1 MMSESNIAE
10 STMSESTETESNMDI
25 LNVLSCLIDYPREE
39 VVASKDELNEV
50 INSAKLEAPLKAKL
64 LTFVE
69 DHASKELLEWQS
81 EYDALFERGRSLALW
96 LFEHVHGESR
106 DRGQAMV
113 DLTAMYREAGL
124 ELSQHEL
131 PDYIPLFL
139 EFLSTQG
146 EENAQKWIQDME
158 HILGLLFCRLE
169 KRNSDYAVL
178 FETLL
183 TIANSAVDLDDIRA
197 QISGE
202 KRDDTK
208 EALDKEWEEEEVT
221 FGADSLD
228 KSCDS
233 ATNRPSESQ
242 RRDQDIPISW
252 VDFDTSKQG
261 APLQSASISTEQ
273 PLSDTRG

>member
-1 MMSESNIAE
+1 M
-10 STMSESTETESNMDI
+10 TESNMSGTNVSGDQYPEENMDI
-25 LNVLSCLIDYPREE
+25 LKVLSCLIDYPRI
-39 VVASKDELNEV
+39 EV
-50 INSAKLEAPLKAKL
+50 ITNKEALDEVIKSAKLDAHLKTKL
-64 LTFVE
+64 LTFV
-69 DHASKELLEWQS
+69 HTHTSKELMEWQS

-113 DLTAMYREAGL
+113 DLTAMYRDAGL
-124 ELSQHEL
+124 ALSQHEL

-146 EENAQKWIQDME
+146 EDNAQKWIQDME
-158 HILGLLFCRLE
+158 HIIGLLFCRLE
-169 KRNSDYAVL
+169 KRNSEYAVL

-183 TIANSAVDLDDIRA
+183 TIANSAVDLDDIRK

-221 FGADSLD
+221 FGADSVE
-228 KSCDS
+228 KNCDT
-233 ATNRPSESQ
+233 AVNRPSESQ

-261 APLQSASISTEQ
+261 ASMQQASASAEPT
-273 PLSDTRG
+273 LSDTRG

>member
-1 MMSESNIAE
+1 
-10 STMSESTETESNMDI
+10 MSESTMTESNMDI
-25 LNVLSCLIDYPREE
+25 LNVLSCLIDYPREG
-39 VVASKDELNEV
+39 VVSSKNELDDVIKHAS
-50 INSAKLEAPLKAKL
+50 LEAPLKTKL
-64 LTFVE
+64 LEFVE
-69 DHASKELLEWQS
+69 HHTSKELLEWQS

-113 DLTAMYREAGL
+113 DLTALYREAGL

-146 EENAQKWIQDME
+146 EENAKKWLQDME

-169 KRNSDYAVL
+169 KRNSQYAVL

-183 TIANSAVDLDDIRA
+183 VIADSEVNLDDIRD
-197 QISGE
+197 QIAGE

-208 EALDKEWEEEEVT
+208 EALDKEWEEEEVA
-221 FGADSLD
+221 FGADSLE
-228 KSCDS
+228 KSCDT
-233 ATNRPSESQ
+233 AVNRPSESQ
-242 RRDQDIPISW
+242 RRDQEIPISW

-261 APLQSASISTEQ
+261 APFNQASVATESSLQ
-273 PLSDTRG
+273 DTRG

>member
-1 MMSESNIAE
+1 
-10 STMSESTETESNMDI
+10 MSESTIIESNMSESNMDI
-25 LNVLSCLIDYPREE
+25 LKVLSCLIDYPREE
-39 VVASKDELNEV
+39 VVSNKDALDEV
-50 INSAKLEAPLKAKL
+50 IQSSGLESPLKTKL
-64 LTFVE
+64 LTFV
-69 DHASKELLEWQS
+69 DNHTSKELLVWQS
-81 EYDALFERGRSLALW
+81 EYDALFERGRSLALS

-169 KRNSDYAVL
+169 KRNSEYAVL
-178 FETLL
+178 FEALL
-183 TIANSAVDLDDIRA
+183 TIADSAVDLDDIRA
-197 QISGE
+197 QIAGE

-221 FGADSLD
+221 FGADSLE

-233 ATNRPSESQ
+233 AVNRPSESQ

-252 VDFDTSKQG
+252 VDFDTSIQG
-261 APLQSASISTEQ
+261 APLAGAAIPSAQ